1 MKSRDREGA
10 HDLLRQYL
18 QEISQ
23 YPRLSPERERE
34 LGRLVQQG
42 DTKALD
48 ELVRGNLRFVVSYAK
63 RYRNPH
69 VQFLD
74 LINEG
79 NIGLMQA
86 ARKFDPDKNV
96 KFITYAVW
104 WIRQAILQA
113 LSEQGGTFRLPP
125 KRANLMHRLEKAISA
140 ALSEESHFPT
150 PDELAAQL
158 EISVGEVHTLLQA
171 SHDSFSLS
179 EEIDGD
185 SRIELSDLIEQTT
198 VEAADE
204 TMRQRDLRTQ
214 LLDRFEILKPRE
226 RMILTL
232 RFGVSDNLPKPID
245 EVARF
250 LEKDVDDTR
259 VILERTIHDLCT
271 RLEVQESELSHLLL
285 LTNPNPEASWS
296 FWVALP
302 DLPETLSS
310 RVDPSR
316 ATELE
321 SLRNQGILQIE
332 LDTLPVLDRTI
343 VKLRYGVLD
352 EELTLKEIG
361 EMLNL
366 SRERVRQIEAKAGTK
381 CRRAGRIRS
390 R

>member
-18 QEISQ
+18 HEISQ

-42 DTKALD
+42 DARALD

-86 ARKFDPDKNV
+86 AKKFDPDKNV

-125 KRANLMHRLEKAISA
+125 KRANLMHRLEKAIST
-140 ALSEESHFPT
+140 ALLEESHFPT
-150 PDELAAQL
+150 PEELAAQL

-214 LLDRFEILKPRE
+214 LLERFQILKPRE

-232 RFGVSDNLPKPID
+232 RFGVSDNLPKPVE

-259 VILERTIHDLCT
+259 AILERSIYHLCT
-271 RLEVQESELSHLLL
+271 RLEVQQSELSHLLL
-285 LTNPNPEASWS
+285 LTNPNPEASWT
-296 FWVALP
+296 FWVSLP

-352 EELTLKEIG
+352 EELTLKDIG